1 MSRTDVHNH
10 VLPRAVIDLFARDPV
25 YRVEISEKSW
35 RGGHHP
41 PFLIEDSFVEPDA
54 KLAQLEQKGMDA
66 AVVSVIPPLFYTD
79 LPLEPLVRLCAAVN
93 EGLAAFQE
101 AYPDR
106 FHWLAQVP
114 IGFPEHSADALGA
127 AVAAGAVGVEIPTR
141 VGPRRLDEPAFE
153 PFWSAVEELDVP
165 VLLHPF
171 DNEAHPGLD
180 DWYLQNVIGNQ
191 LETTIAAERLICAGV
206 LDRHPRLRIVLVH
219 GGGFFPYQAGRLRHA
234 RTVRPELVEAP
245 EDPWAYRGQL
255 VIDTITHDRSALA
268 YAVSRMGLENVVLG
282 TDLPFDMATP
292 EPMTALE
299 QAVGAEP
306 ASTIAVDNPRR
317 IFALD
322 RVQA

>member
-1 MSRTDVHNH
+1 VSRTDVHNH
-10 VLPRAVIDLFARDPV
+10 VLPRAAIDLFARDPV
-25 YRVEISEKSW
+25 YRVEISGKSW

-41 PFLIEDSFVEPDA
+41 PFLIEDAFVEPDA
-54 KLAQLEQKGMDA
+54 KLAQLEQKGIDA

-114 IGFPEHSADALGA
+114 IGFPQHAADALSA
-127 AVAAGAVGVEIPTR
+127 AVVAGAVGVEIPTR

-153 PFWSAVEELDVP
+153 
-165 VLLHPF
+165 
-171 DNEAHPGLD
+171 HPG
-180 DWYLQNVIGNQ
+180 
-191 LETTIAAERLICAGV
+191 
-206 LDRHPRLRIVLVH
+206 LRIVLVH
-219 GGGFFPYQAGRLRHA
+219 GGGYFPYQAGRLRHA

-245 EDPWAYRGQL
+245 KDPWAYRGQL
-255 VIDTITHDRSALA
+255 VIDTITHDRSALV

-292 EPMTALE
+292 EPMAALE
-299 QAVGAEP
+299 EAVGAAA

-322 RVQA
+322 PVPA